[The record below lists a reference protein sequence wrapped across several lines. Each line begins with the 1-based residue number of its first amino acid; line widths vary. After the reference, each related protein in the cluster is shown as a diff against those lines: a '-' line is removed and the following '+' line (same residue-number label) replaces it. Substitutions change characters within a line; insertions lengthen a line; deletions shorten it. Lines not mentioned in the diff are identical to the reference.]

1 MAASRQDI
9 IEWFA
14 RGLEDGATHM
24 IVVCDTYDHSD
35 YPRYVHG
42 PEELRD
48 ALDSYTSAPM
58 TRVME
63 VYDLGGDKVAQL
75 VEFRAWHVEVLS

>member
-1 MAASRQDI
+1 VATMQEISAWYSEGIDQRAS
-9 IEWFA
+9 
-14 RGLEDGATHM
+14 HM